1 MPERSTR
8 SPGKRASSLSP
19 KRVSTGGAK
28 KASTSKFVLGRERFA
43 KISAVEGIALTP
55 AMKKR
60 AKEFDERGLSPA
72 ERRKEVLKLYRKK
85 A

>member
-1 MPERSTR
+1 MPA
-8 SPGKRASSLSP
+8 RATKPS
-19 KRVSTGGAK
+19 KK
-28 KASTSKFVLGRERFA
+28 KAASAKFVLGRGAFA

-60 AKEFDERGLSPA
+60 AADFERRGLTPA
-72 ERRKEVLKLYRKK
+72 ERRREILKVYRKK

>member
-1 MPERSTR
+1 MATR
-8 SPGKRASSLSP
+8 GKSSKNSQ
-19 KRVSTGGAK
+19 G
-28 KASTSKFVLGRERFA
+28 KFVLGRERFA

-60 AKEFDERGLSPA
+60 AAHFDRLDLTPA
-72 ERRKEVLKLYRKK
+72 ERRKEILKAYRTK